1 MKPLRRVSGSVV
13 QMDERLQAWKPSV
26 EELERII
33 DEMRPII
40 AEFTRRAEV
49 LTTAAAAARAS

>member
-1 MKPLRRVSGSVV
+1 
-13 QMDERLQAWKPSV
+13 MDERLQSWHPSS

-40 AEFTRRAEV
+40 AEFTRRAKV
-49 LTTAAAAARAS
+49 LTTAAAAARVG